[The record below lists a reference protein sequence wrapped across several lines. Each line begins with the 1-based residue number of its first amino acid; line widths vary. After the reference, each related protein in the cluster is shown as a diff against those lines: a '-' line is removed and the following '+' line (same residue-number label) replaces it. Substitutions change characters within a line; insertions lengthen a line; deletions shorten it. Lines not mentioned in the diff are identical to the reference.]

1 VPPVLKAISL
11 HRKLPNGQHLAYYFL
26 FTNPVYLR
34 QRLNH
39 MKKTIP
45 KWLLIISNAVFAYVS
60 ASMIVR
66 LLIFILKS
74 FWGVSAKLLTGN
86 GINPVKLILT
96 FVFISLLVFN
106 YWLFSKITP
115 RVWLRFSRK

>member
-1 VPPVLKAISL
+1 
-11 HRKLPNGQHLAYYFL
+11 
-26 FTNPVYLR
+26 
-34 QRLNH
+34 

-45 KWLLIISNAVFAYVS
+45 KWFFIISNAVYAYVS

-66 LLIFILKS
+66 LLIFLLKS
-74 FWGVSAKLLTGN
+74 CWGVSAKLLTGN

-115 RVWLRFSRK
+115 RVWLRFSRR

>member
-1 VPPVLKAISL
+1 
-11 HRKLPNGQHLAYYFL
+11 
-26 FTNPVYLR
+26 
-34 QRLNH
+34 
-39 MKKTIP
+39 MP
-45 KWLLIISNAVFAYVS
+45 KWLLIISNTVFAYVS

-74 FWGVSAKLLTGN
+74 CWGVSAKLFVGN
-86 GINPVKLILT
+86 DINPVQLILT

-115 RVWLRFSRK
+115 RVWLRLSRR